1 MSEFAGKLI
10 IQNCENSNLNCTQ
23 CMCRMSGFAE
33 KFEYLEP
40 PKFNEKLCT
49 LHMYGMSGLA

>member
-1 MSEFAGKLI
+1 MYG
-10 IQNCENSNLNCTQ
+10 
-23 CMCRMSGFAE
+23 MYGVAE
-33 KFEYLEP
+33 KLNVQNFIIEYLEP